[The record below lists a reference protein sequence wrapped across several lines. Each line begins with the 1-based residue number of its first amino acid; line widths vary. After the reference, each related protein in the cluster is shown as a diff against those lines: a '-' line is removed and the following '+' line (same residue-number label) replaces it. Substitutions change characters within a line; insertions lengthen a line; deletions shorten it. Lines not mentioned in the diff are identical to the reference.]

1 MEQFRRFLICLM
13 RSAEPLSMNDTDLD
27 AQSFA
32 DVTAITSLTACLAA
46 QPDIKRVLLYG
57 KLVDRLYQQFGS
69 VLPVRYGTVVRDQ
82 NEIGQLLERNY
93 DRIVSQFARTEGKAE
108 IGVRIMIRST
118 PGTVPSVSRT
128 ETPDDH
134 AESGTGRRFLR
145 DRLRITA
152 GTMDRVRIAG
162 DVVRELEEVLKPR
175 FAERQVKLDQVSG
188 LMVNAAYLV
197 PTALVGEF
205 ILTVR
210 SHAKKRPGI
219 AYMISGPWP
228 PYSFVSLVLE

>member
-1 MEQFRRFLICLM
+1 MERRGRFLICLVW
-13 RSAEPLSMNDTDLD
+13 SAEPLSLDHADLD
-27 AQSFA
+27 AQRFA
-32 DVTAITSLTACLAA
+32 NVTAITSQTVLPVA

-57 KLVDRLYQQFGS
+57 KLVDRLYQEFGS
-69 VLPVRYGTVVRDQ
+69 VLPVRYGTFVRDQ

-93 DRIVSQFARTEGKAE
+93 DRIVAEFARTEGKVE
-108 IGVRIMIRST
+108 IGVRIIIRST
-118 PGTVPSVSRT
+118 PGTVPSVSLT
-128 ETPDDH
+128 ESPDEQ
-134 AESGTGRRFLR
+134 ANFGTGRRFLR

-175 FAERQVKLDQVSG
+175 FAERQVRLDQVSD

-197 PTALVGEF
+197 PTALVDEF
-205 ILTVR
+205 LLTVR
-210 SHAKKRPGI
+210 SHARKRPGI
-219 AYMISGPWP
+219 GYMISGPWP